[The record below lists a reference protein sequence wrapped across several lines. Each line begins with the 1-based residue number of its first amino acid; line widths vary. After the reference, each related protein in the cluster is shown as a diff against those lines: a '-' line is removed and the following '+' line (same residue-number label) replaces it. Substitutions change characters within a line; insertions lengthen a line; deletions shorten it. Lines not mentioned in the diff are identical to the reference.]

1 MRPTDQEMKS
11 KCRINADHCSFRN
24 NCVRSSKARPNG
36 EINGAANLRYKKKI
50 VNFLNKPNNFE
61 TEFDQENARAVHKT
75 TSKRREGTETA

>member
-1 MRPTDQEMKS
+1 MQNQCRPLLIPEQLREVIEGKTERRDKRRSEPAIQEK
-11 KCRINADHCSFRN
+11 N
-24 NCVRSSKARPNG
+24 
-36 EINGAANLRYKKKI
+36 